1 MTSPTQLLGFRM
13 SLLAASSRR
22 AVASATVTTTML
34 LSTGCYNY
42 TMRERAELVPG
53 GHNSFDL
60 TDQGR
65 VELAQRLGSGVARV
79 EGTVVS
85 ADSSA
90 IVLRVASTES
100 IRGETSNWGG
110 ETVTIRQAVIAHV
123 AQRELSVGK
132 TAVAIGAAAVALG
145 AFIVTRTLAG
155 NGGVTGGV
163 QGPPAGQTSR
173 R

>member
-1 MTSPTQLLGFRM
+1 M
-13 SLLAASSRR
+13 SLHAAISRR
-22 AVASATVTTTML
+22 AVASVAVTTTML

-42 TMRERAELVPG
+42 TVRERAQVVPG
-53 GHNSFDL
+53 GRNAFDL

-65 VELAQRLGSGVARV
+65 VDLAQRLGPGIARV

-90 IVLRVASTES
+90 IVLRVASTQS

-110 ETVTIRQAVIAHV
+110 EVVTIRQAVIANV
-123 AQRELSVGK
+123 AQRELSSGK